1 MENGLRQWFSPPITI
16 GQLLA
21 HMTTIFIYLI
31 PKLIQQIKSLFLKDI
46 VHLLLNQ
53 IGLQT
58 ANGLDPSVGHT
69 NYFSLMSQVKPESQ
83 VVLQRLWV
91 QTGQIKLVHSVG
103 VFREYIQKVQ
113 MVLIL
118 TQFVCQETR
127 NLQLQAM
134 TMDFYVFIEIH
145 AYLVARPE
153 CTEDIQNM

>member
-1 MENGLRQWFSPPITI
+1 MENGLRLWFSHLITI

-31 PKLIQQIKSLFLKDI
+31 RRLIQLTKRWSSKDT
-46 VHLLLNQ
+46 VHLLLNW

-58 ANGLDPSVGHT
+58 ANGSDPSVEHM
-69 NYFSLMSQVKPESQ
+69 NCFSLMSQVKPESR
-83 VVLQRLWV
+83 VVLQQLWV

-113 MVLIL
+113 MVLIS
-118 TQFVCQETR
+118 TQFACQETR
-127 NLQLQAM
+127 SLQLQAM
-134 TMDFYVFIEIH
+134 TMDFYVYIEIH

-153 CTEDIQNM
+153 CTEDIQNT